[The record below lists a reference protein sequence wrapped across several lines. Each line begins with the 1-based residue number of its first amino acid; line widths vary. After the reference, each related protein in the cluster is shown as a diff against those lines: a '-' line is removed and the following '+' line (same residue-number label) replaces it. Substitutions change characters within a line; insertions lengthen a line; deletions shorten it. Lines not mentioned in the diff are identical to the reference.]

1 MTGKRT
7 LGTKRQHKKNEKL
20 ANKMLLY
27 GVLSNPCKKTVNV
40 PVEDLMLIVETHLE
54 MRELRCLSFLL
65 WQVFF
70 FTIHK
75 I

>member
-40 PVEDLMLIVETHLE
+40 PVEDLMLIVET
-54 MRELRCLSFLL
+54 S
-65 WQVFF
+65 
-70 FTIHK
+70 
-75 I
+75 